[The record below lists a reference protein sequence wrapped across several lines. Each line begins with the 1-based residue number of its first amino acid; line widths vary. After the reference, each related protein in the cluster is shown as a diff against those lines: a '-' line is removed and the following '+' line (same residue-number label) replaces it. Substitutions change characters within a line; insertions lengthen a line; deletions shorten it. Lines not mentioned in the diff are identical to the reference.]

1 MDRDEALRL
10 LRGGPEGI
18 KEWNE
23 RARAGDIIPNLSGID
38 LSGMNMSQVVLS
50 GASLINAVLKATD
63 LSDANLG
70 AANLVNANL
79 MKADLNDANLIQAN
93 LKNANL
99 SGAILDEANLRDVN
113 LSDADLSDTQLFFTK
128 LSARNLT
135 NSNFKNAWFMDT
147 IISGDFSGAIGLD
160 ETFHWGKSIIDIDT
174 ILKFKGDL
182 PEKFLRGCGMRDEEI
197 AYFRAQVGK
206 PIRFYTCFISYS
218 TADEEF
224 ASRLYNDFQGAGIRC
239 WKWDKD
245 ARTGK
250 SIWGEIDLAI
260 RQFNKLVLVVSESS
274 LKSPYVADE
283 IERAIQKE
291 RELTGRK
298 NKGEYD
304 GETDVLF
311 PVRIDDYIFEKWEHE
326 RKADVVKKVIAD
338 ACGWEKDNAKYQRVR
353 DKLIADLKKQSDI

>member
-1 MDRDEALRL
+1 MDREEALKL
-10 LRGGPEGI
+10 LRGGKEGI
-18 KEWNE
+18 DKWNW
-23 RARAGDIIPNLSGID
+23 ARMHVGKNDSLFD
-38 LSGMNMSQVVLS
+38 LSGVDLGDTFLRKANLRC
-50 GASLINAVLKATD
+50 INFA
-63 LSDANLG
+63 DANLRSTNMIG
-70 AANLVNANL
+70 ANLSNSNL
-79 MKADLNDANLIQAN
+79 MGVN
-93 LKNANL
+93 LKNADL
-99 SGAILDEANLRDVN
+99 LDANLDGT
-113 LSDADLSDTQLFFTK
+113 DLSLAYLLESKFHNTSLKKAVFSMALLGNTIFSCDLSQVIGLESTRHVANSFLDTQ
-128 LSARNLT
+128 SILT
-135 NSNFKNAWFMDT
+135 FK
-147 IISGDFSGAIGLD
+147 S
-160 ETFHWGKSIIDIDT
+160 
-174 ILKFKGDL
+174 DL
-182 PEKFLRGCGMRDEEI
+182 PEKFLKGCGLRDEEI

-250 SIWGEIDLAI
+250 SIWGEIDHAI
-260 RQFNKLVLVVSESS
+260 RQFNKLVLIASESS

-291 RELTGRK
+291 RELIGRK

-338 ACGWEKDNAKYQRVR
+338 ARGWENDNAKYRNVR